1 MLSVSDISSAFIL
14 IGVLFEID
22 LSTLFSFFIDFR
34 GSRYLPDI
42 NSFSRAGGRGGGG
55 GGGES
60 LKTVFGGGGGGVVS
74 IGGGGFFT

>member
-1 MLSVSDISSAFIL
+1 MLSVSDISSVFIL
-14 IGVLFEID
+14 IGVVLETD
-22 LSTLFSFFIDFR
+22 LSILFSFFIDFK
-34 GSRYLPDI
+34 GSRYLPAA

-74 IGGGGFFT
+74 TCAGGFFT